1 MEKKRD
7 RNKKKKQQQTNTHT
21 ILKPHNWSKHT
32 LALKII
38 IELNTAML

>member
-7 RNKKKKQQQTNTHT
+7 RNKKKKQQTNPHT

-38 IELNTAML
+38 IELNTAKL